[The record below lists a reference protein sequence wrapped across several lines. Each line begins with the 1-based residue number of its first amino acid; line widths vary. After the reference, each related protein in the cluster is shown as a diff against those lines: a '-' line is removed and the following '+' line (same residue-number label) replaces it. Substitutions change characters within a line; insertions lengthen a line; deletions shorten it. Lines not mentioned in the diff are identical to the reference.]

1 MDVANGSY
9 GETASAWCRRTG
21 HVGAIVD
28 RCVDSDVTKR
38 FGSVAEIVD
47 GIESLPEGVKS
58 AVWYRNRV
66 FLRDAWVEAGC
77 ARPGCFVAEVQGPL
91 WGWLALLALQW

>member
-1 MDVANGSY
+1 MLSFIFAGKKKMP
-9 GETASAWCRRTG
+9 ACTG

-47 GIESLPEGVKS
+47 ALESLPEGVKS
-58 AVWYRNRV
+58 AV
-66 FLRDAWVEAGC
+66 
-77 ARPGCFVAEVQGPL
+77 
-91 WGWLALLALQW
+91 